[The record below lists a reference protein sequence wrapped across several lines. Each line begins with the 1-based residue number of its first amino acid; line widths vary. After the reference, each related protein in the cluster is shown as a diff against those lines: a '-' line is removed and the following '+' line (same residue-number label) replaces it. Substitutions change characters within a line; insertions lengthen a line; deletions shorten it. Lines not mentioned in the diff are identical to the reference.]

1 MIKAT
6 ETLRHLINGALGI
19 AGLRLTRNRNRIA
32 ELEAEN
38 ARLRTKS
45 EAGSEAP
52 LTQGDLC
59 LRQILTQFGIT
70 IVFDVGAS
78 FGQYAERLRRIGY
91 SGRIVSFEPQSAV
104 FSILHEKAR
113 GDINWEAV
121 CLALGDLEISKNI
134 NISRN
139 SWSSSF
145 LPIVPQILEIEP
157 MIESAGTESVSV
169 KLLDEIYTDFA
180 SPTDKTFLK
189 LDVQGYEPNVLAGAS
204 EFLCSCHVIQ
214 MELALVPS
222 YRGQTLLPEM
232 LELMRQSKFQLVYLE
247 PGFWDLRSG
256 FLLETDGIFVREED
270 LDRCFTHPPP
280 PGDAHQR

>member
-45 EAGSEAP
+45 EAGSQAP

-91 SGRIVSFEPQSAV
+91 SGRIVSFEPQRR
-104 FSILHEKAR
+104 FFNIAR
-113 GDINWEAV
+113 
-121 CLALGDLEISKNI
+121 K
-134 NISRN
+134 
-139 SWSSSF
+139 
-145 LPIVPQILEIEP
+145 
-157 MIESAGTESVSV
+157 
-169 KLLDEIYTDFA
+169 
-180 SPTDKTFLK
+180 SP
-189 LDVQGYEPNVLAGAS
+189 
-204 EFLCSCHVIQ
+204 
-214 MELALVPS
+214 
-222 YRGQTLLPEM
+222 RG
-232 LELMRQSKFQLVYLE
+232 
-247 PGFWDLRSG
+247 
-256 FLLETDGIFVREED
+256 
-270 LDRCFTHPPP
+270 H
-280 PGDAHQR
+280 